1 MILLV
6 SPQTEVLRQSEVFS
20 KALGQSVHSADN
32 LEQACLLLRSQVFG
46 AVVFDEGLIEF
57 EHEKAEAVF
66 QLLETA
72 IPVYINFGISSSERS
87 VALIRSA
94 VVRRERDLRSARRQA
109 QEELRNEV
117 NDLIT
122 ALLLSCELALDN
134 SEPAQGRTER
144 IQSIHGLALQIKGN
158 LSVPSCVPAS
168 YESDLVA

>member
-6 SPQTEVLRQSEVFS
+6 SPQTGVLRRSEVFS
-20 KALGQSVHSADN
+20 QALGQPVQSADN

-46 AVVFDEGLIEF
+46 AVVFDQGLIEF
-57 EHEKAEAVF
+57 EHEKAEAIF

-72 IPVYINFGISSSERS
+72 IPVYINFGVSSFERS
-87 VALIRSA
+87 IDLIRSA

-122 ALLLSCELALDN
+122 ALLLSCELAMDN
-134 SEPAQGRTER
+134 SGNEERGTER
-144 IQSIHGLALQIKGN
+144 IQSIHGLALQIKAN
-158 LSVPSCVPAS
+158 LSVPS
-168 YESDLVA
+168 